1 MQLDLEFKEALE
13 KNIFENNLFDSEF
26 FDNDYYFDFSAC
38 KKSSKF
44 PEDNFTNF
52 FKNRKELYKYVKKE
66 HYKFSN
72 MVFDSQDGILEE
84 YEIKNFGGKRM
95 KLLTKIISDNMDK
108 KVERLPII
116 YRLCNKFNKELQ
128 FYYYEASEHVYRIV
142 AVDLFHLLM
151 PANDKERH
159 DVKND
164 GVFRYK
170 ENEKNDICLSEIFRN
185 DN

>member
-1 MQLDLEFKEALE
+1 MQIDLGIKEALE
-13 KNIFENNLFDSEF
+13 KNIFENNLFDTPIL
-26 FDNDYYFDFSAC
+26 DNEYYFDFSAC

-52 FKNRKELYKYVKKE
+52 LKNRKELYKYVKKE
-66 HYKFSN
+66 RFRFLN
-72 MVFDSQDGILEE
+72 MDFDSPNGILEE

-95 KLLTKIISDNMDK
+95 KLLTKIITDNTGK
-108 KVERLPII
+108 KIGRLPII
-116 YRLCNKFNKELQ
+116 YRLCNKFNKALQ
-128 FYYYEASEHVYRIV
+128 FYYYEASENMYRVV

-151 PANDKERH
+151 PANDKERQ

-164 GVFRYK
+164 GVYMYK
-170 ENEKNDICLSEIFRN
+170 ENENNDICLSEIFKK